1 MRWDYPLL
9 DINPVFAGLGVI
21 IIIIIIIIITIT
33 INIRP
38 TVSWI
43 PYKSKDAKEMPMLE
57 ASFVILCLPG

>member
-1 MRWDYPLL
+1 MRWDHPPL

-43 PYKSKDAKEMPMLE
+43 LYKSKDAKEMPMLE
-57 ASFVILCLPG
+57 VSFVILCLPG